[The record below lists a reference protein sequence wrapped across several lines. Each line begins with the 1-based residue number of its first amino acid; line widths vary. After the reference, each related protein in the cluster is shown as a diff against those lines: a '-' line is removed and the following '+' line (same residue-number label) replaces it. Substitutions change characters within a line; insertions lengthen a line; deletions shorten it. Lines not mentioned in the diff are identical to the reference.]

1 MECLQN
7 CWAQNY
13 TQRPTAKRIEE
24 SFKACNLMM
33 FKNSYE
39 IKDTTVC
46 AALVTK
52 ADSGNEKIWI
62 AITGDHDRTN
72 YLESYAFLPQSHVV
86 ITNPRNKYGRYK
98 LCKMVRN

>member
-24 SFKACNLMM
+24 TFKASNLMT
-33 FKNSYE
+33 FKNTYE
-39 IKDTTVC
+39 IKDTAVC
-46 AALVTK
+46 ATLVTK
-52 ADSGNEKIWI
+52 ADSKNEKIWI
-62 AITGDHDRTN
+62 AVTGDRTH
-72 YLESYAFLPQSHVV
+72 YLESYAFLPQSCVV

>member
-24 SFKACNLMM
+24 TFKASNLMM

-39 IKDTTVC
+39 IKDTAVC

-62 AITGDHDRTN
+62 AVTSDRTN
-72 YLESYAFLPQSHVV
+72 HLESYAFLPKSRVV
-86 ITNPRNKYGRYK
+86 ITKPRNKYDHYK